1 MQEQIEY
8 LNHKVKESEMRINIF
23 QQQINDKDFQ
33 NKKLKKKLN
42 EDKKEKDNSKKKI
55 KDFE

>member
-42 EDKKEKDNSKKKI
+42 EDKTEKNNSKQKLS
-55 KDFE
+55 DFE